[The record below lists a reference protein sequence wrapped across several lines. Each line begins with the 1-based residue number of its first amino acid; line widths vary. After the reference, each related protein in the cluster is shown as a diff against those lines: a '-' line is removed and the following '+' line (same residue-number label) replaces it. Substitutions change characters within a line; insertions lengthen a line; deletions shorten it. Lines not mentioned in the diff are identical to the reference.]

1 MDKQYL
7 FDAFDKLET
16 VWDKIRFLKD
26 IQKLNLPYDINYDA
40 LIAAWEIRTPKGK

>member
-16 VWDKIRFLKD
+16 VWDKIQFLKD
-26 IQKLNLPYDINYDA
+26 IQKLNPPYDINYDA